1 MKFSKKWLF
10 SILIGFIIFSTFPQ
24 STYGVV
30 FYTDFMPHISEGNNE
45 EYVLIYKY
53 DTISNDKVVFEEL
66 KSRRCRLTPTEFQ
79 TAESDDTL
87 IITWDFVYEG
97 REIRSNKTD
106 LVFLNS
112 RSYVF
117 IATKDIASGNLSFFA
132 TFSEDNGATWEDIQW
147 VFNTSVRFD
156 YFIDF
161 AVANI
166 DLDLFLAYS
175 YKINPSGTIKFT
187 EILTLDP
194 ISLDV
199 ELSAVSAD
207 YYGDDFELYTH
218 ENNTYVVSTYE
229 DAFTDKSVV
238 RLSYT
243 STGTSLNGPTVY
255 ITPPYGLVDYFEPSI
270 VAWNDGFF
278 VVGQDL
284 IEDIYDE
291 VQNITFTEHL
301 LWGAYIGNITD
312 DSTITYHTVVK
323 DEAAGYTRKSPSIS
337 TYKGQ
342 IFVAFELIEGTKL
355 GGGRPEVAFSFSTN
369 GDTWTD
375 NYMGDFKIYFNPG
388 IFFAIATVGCFA
400 IVLPVY
406 LISSKVKKK

>member
-24 STYGVV
+24 TTYGAV
-30 FYTDFMPHISEGNNE
+30 FYTDYMPRISEGNNE
-45 EYVLIYKY
+45 EYVLIYKQ
-53 DTISNDKVVFEEL
+53 DTISNDRVVFEEL
-66 KSRRCRLTPTEFQ
+66 KSRRCRKTPTEFQ

-87 IITWDFVYEG
+87 ITLWDFVYEG

-106 LVFLNS
+106 LVYFNS

-117 IATKDIASGNLSFFA
+117 IATLDTTSGNLSFFA
-132 TFSEDNGATWEDIQW
+132 TFTEDNGATWEAIQW
-147 VFNTSVRFD
+147 VYNTSVRID
-156 YFIDF
+156 YFIEF
-161 AVANI
+161 GVANI
-166 DLDLFLAYS
+166 DSDLFIAYS
-175 YKINPSGTIKFT
+175 YKLNPSGTVKQT
-187 EILTLDP
+187 EILILDP

-199 ELSAVSAD
+199 KLSEVSAD

-229 DAFTDKSVV
+229 DAFTNKSV
-238 RLSYT
+238 RLTYT

-255 ITPPYGLVDYFEPSI
+255 ITPLYGLVEYFEPTI

-278 VVGQDL
+278 VVGHDYF
-284 IEDIYDE
+284 EDVYDE
-291 VQNITFTEHL
+291 VQNITFTEYI
-301 LWGAYIGNITD
+301 LWGAYIGNIAD

-323 DEAAGYTRKSPSIS
+323 DEAAGYTRKSPSLS
-337 TYKGQ
+337 TYEGQ
-342 IFVAFELIEGTKL
+342 IFVAFELTEGTKL
-355 GGGRPEVAFSFSTN
+355 GGGRPEVAFTFSTN
-369 GDTWTD
+369 GNTWTD

-388 IFFAIATVGCFA
+388 IFFAIATVACFA

-406 LISSKVKKK
+406 LIVSKTRKN